1 MNIVFKRLDELHLYD
16 QNPRR
21 NDDAVRYVV
30 ESIKEFGFRAPIIV
44 DCNGTIIAG
53 HTRYKAASQLMME
66 RVPCIIADDLT
77 EEQIRAYR
85 IIDNKVGEMSGW
97 DFDKLEMELNSLDFN
112 WESFGFS
119 DISDDDLY
127 ADESELEETYLEP
140 EIAKLQCPK
149 CGHVDSK
156 ARFKKA

>member
-1 MNIVFKRLDELHLYD
+1 MNIVFKRIGELHLYD

-30 ESIKEFGFRAPIIV
+30 ESIKEFGFRAPILV

-77 EEQIRAYR
+77 EDQIRAYR
-85 IIDNKVGEMSGW
+85 IIDNRVAEMSEW
-97 DFDKLEMELNSLDFN
+97 DYDLLNMEMDELDVD
-112 WESFGFS
+112 WEEFGFV
-119 DISDDDLY
+119 DY
-127 ADESELEETYLEP
+127 ADSELFDDAPDLEKVYQEP
-140 EIAKLQCPK
+140 ELAKLRCPK
-149 CGHVDSK
+149 CGHVDSR
-156 ARFKKA
+156 ARFKTA